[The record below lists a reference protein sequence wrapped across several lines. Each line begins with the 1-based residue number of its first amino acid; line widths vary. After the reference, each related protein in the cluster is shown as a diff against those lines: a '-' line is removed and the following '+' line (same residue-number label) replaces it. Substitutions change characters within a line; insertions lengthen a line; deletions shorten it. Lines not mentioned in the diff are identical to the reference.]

1 MTSPLPRRLKYIR
14 QMQGIT
20 QKELGNKLGMDQ
32 AGASARISQY
42 ETGKHAPDYAT
53 VKRIS
58 EALNI
63 PVAYFYCE
71 DDVLANIV
79 LEVSHH
85 NLHTKLNIL
94 SFIESCQT
102 SINT

>member
-1 MTSPLPRRLKYIR
+1 MNSPLPSRLRYIR
-14 QMQGIT
+14 KLQGIT
-20 QKELGNKLGMDQ
+20 QQELGIKLGMDQ

-58 EALNI
+58 EALNT

-71 DDVLANIV
+71 DDIIANIV
-79 LEVSHH
+79 IEVSSH
-85 NLHTKLNIL
+85 NLTTKLEIL
-94 SFIESCQT
+94 NLIESYQ
-102 SINT
+102 N